1 MTSIGNALPGWFRR
15 GKSNEDSHASGN
27 DGPSSTQGKPGT
39 DPGVEA
45 GAQPKTDPL
54 FPTEPGGISVP
65 VTGGA
70 GETEPVVVWEA
81 ANRMEAEIV
90 RGRLES
96 EGIPAV
102 ITGDVAGS
110 IFGLNV
116 GNLAKSSVLVP
127 APLADR
133 AKRILES
140 TVDDEG
146 ELEDEDGM
154 AGAGISGSDK
164 DAVDEANSA
173 RDEPDDAR

>member
-1 MTSIGNALPGWFRR
+1 
-15 GKSNEDSHASGN
+15 
-27 DGPSSTQGKPGT
+27 
-39 DPGVEA
+39 
-45 GAQPKTDPL
+45 
-54 FPTEPGGISVP
+54 
-65 VTGGA
+65 VTGGE

-90 RGRLES
+90 RSRLES

-133 AKRILES
+133 ALRILES
-140 TVDDEG
+140 AVDDDMDMDDSEAG
-146 ELEDEDGM
+146 E
-154 AGAGISGSDK
+154 GIS
-164 DAVDEANSA
+164 
-173 RDEPDDAR
+173 DEPDDKR

>member
-1 MTSIGNALPGWFRR
+1 MTSMGNALPGWFRR
-15 GKSNEDSHASGN
+15 GKSNKDSHASR
-27 DGPSSTQGKPGT
+27 DEPASPAEGT
-39 DPGVEA
+39 PV
-45 GAQPKTDPL
+45 
-54 FPTEPGGISVP
+54 TEPGAEADASSNTNSPSSVEPGGVSVP
-65 VTGGA
+65 VTGGE

-90 RGRLES
+90 RSRLES

-133 AKRILES
+133 ALRILES
-140 TVDDEG
+140 AVDDDMDMDDSEAG
-146 ELEDEDGM
+146 EV
-154 AGAGISGSDK
+154 IS
-164 DAVDEANSA
+164 
-173 RDEPDDAR
+173 DEPDDKR